1 MTEPLPTDDEE
12 YREED
17 LAGPEVRAG
26 EIAIVPYPRV
36 REQLGCGEE
45 GGLVLEDRRSVVK
58 VWFAGIDRSF
68 WIERDRLEVVPC
80 DRLRL
85 HPLVE
90 RLHRIAR
97 LVGAEEIDFYD
108 EKDGVGV
115 FHVFSRGT
123 DLDALLRVRD
133 LLGEDLRHLRLD
145 PGSVRR
151 TRLTLAFVL
160 PRG

>member
-1 MTEPLPTDDEE
+1 VTDPSDDEE
-12 YREED
+12 EIDE
-17 LAGPEVRAG
+17 GPEAADVRAG
-26 EIAIVPYPRV
+26 EIAVVPYPRV
-36 REQLGCGEE
+36 REQIGCGEE

-68 WIERDRLEVVPC
+68 WIERERLEVVPG
-80 DRLRL
+80 DRLPL

-115 FHVFSRGT
+115 FHVYSRGI
-123 DLDALLRVRD
+123 DLDVLLQVRALLGAD
-133 LLGEDLRHLRLD
+133 LQHLRVD
-145 PGSVRR
+145 PGSIRR

-160 PRG
+160 PA